1 MCIRDRDDDD
11 DDDDD
16 GGGDDHRDKLQLVAG
31 QRKRISLTNC
41 VCNQTTAVT
50 VSRNVPSHINET
62 VRT

>member
-1 MCIRDRDDDD
+1 MKPMKHRAVQDDDD

-41 VCNQTTAVT
+41 VCNKTTDVA
-50 VSRNVPSHINET
+50 VSRKCSVAHK
-62 VRT
+62 